1 MSADA
6 QARPVVWTSVAVM
19 LIIVKVVLF
28 LSVFSLELENTFAQ
42 NGLFLSV
49 ITPNMVW
56 CLLIWYHVC
65 WWLSK
70 LYYPLVSL
78 SLSWRIHYQPAWSIQ
93 CLLMPWQHRLSG
105 HQLPL
110 CWQLSKLS
118 YSLVSLLPTWWIY
131 GKPKWSTSCLLMIV
145 KVVLLLSAIILESK
159 NTLPTRIGNSVTA
172 DALGTQFFWTSVA
185 VVLTIVQVVLF
196 LTIFTSEMVN
206 TKSTQMVDIMSA
218 DAQATQLAWASAT
231 VILMIVKVVLL
242 LSVLILDSE
251 NALPTS
257 MVNTLSADFIDL
269 SMLNIDII

>member
-1 MSADA
+1 MPRQGQLSGH
-6 QARPVVWTSVAVM
+6 QLLWCWSLSKLSYSSVSSVLSWRIHLPKTAV
-19 LIIVKVVLF
+19 
-28 LSVFSLELENTFAQ
+28 
-42 NGLFLSV
+42 LFLSV

-131 GKPKWSTSCLLMIV
+131 DKPKWSTSCLLMIV
-145 KVVLLLSAIILESK
+145 KVVLLLSAIILELK

-172 DALGTQFFWTSVA
+172 DALGTQFSGHQWPLCWRLSK
-185 VVLTIVQVVLF
+185 LYY
-196 LTIFTSEMVN
+196 S
-206 TKSTQMVDIMSA
+206 
-218 DAQATQLAWASAT
+218 
-231 VILMIVKVVLL
+231 L
-242 LSVLILDSE
+242 LSLH
-251 NALPTS
+251 PRW
-257 MVNTLSADFIDL
+257 
-269 SMLNIDII
+269 